1 MSTILN
7 TKWIRAVLL
16 ALVVAL
22 SGAALSACMPEAH
35 SEDGVEVV
43 IEGEPVDLGPLQF
56 NTLFS
61 RPLNRFDVEDRY
73 YLVGQPPPPPG
84 STYLGVF
91 VRIKNKDEEKA
102 HVIPDS
108 FSIVDTRGDVVE
120 NTPSDSIFAVPTG
133 TKIEPGEQ
141 IPQIDSPS
149 QVGTIQASL
158 LLFEIKDEV
167 LELRPVRLE
176 LEYEGEKAEVDLDL

>member
-1 MSTILN
+1 METTLN
-7 TKWIRAVLL
+7 SKWIRAVLL
-16 ALVVAL
+16 ALAVAF
-22 SGAALSACMPEAH
+22 SGVALSACMPEEH
-35 SEDGVEVV
+35 GEDGVEVV

-91 VRIKNKDEEKA
+91 VRIKNKDKDEGHE
-102 HVIPDS
+102 IPGS
-108 FSIVDTRGDVVE
+108 FKIVDTRGETVA

-133 TKIEPGEQ
+133 TEIEPGEQ
-141 IPQIDSPS
+141 IPQIDSPP
-149 QVGTIQASL
+149 QVGTIQASM

>member
-1 MSTILN
+1 METTLN
-7 TKWIRAVLL
+7 SRWIRAVLL
-16 ALVVAL
+16 ALAVAF
-22 SGAALSACMPEAH
+22 SGLALSACMPEEH

-61 RPLNRFDVEDRY
+61 RPLNRFDNEDRY
-73 YLVGQPPPPPG
+73 YLVGKPPPPPG

-91 VRIKNKDEEKA
+91 VRIKNKDQEKA
-102 HVIPDS
+102 HRIPDE
-108 FSIVDTRGDVVE
+108 FKIVDTRGQTVA

-133 TKIEPGEQ
+133 TEIPPGGQ
-141 IPQIDSPS
+141 VPAIDSPP

-158 LLFEIKDEV
+158 LIFEVKNEV
-167 LELRPVRLE
+167 LELRPVALE
-176 LEYEGEKAEVDLDL
+176 LEYEGEKAEVELDL